1 VFGVVAAA
9 RIVAYNRAA
18 KTDSPAT
25 RGDTRVPFTNL
36 LKQLVSSVEGATGA
50 LMLESDGE
58 AVQWYSR
65 TDGERLRLRSAYLAT
80 VLKSCRAA
88 TESMNLG
95 GLGHLVLNYDGA
107 SFVIQELSPGYYLV
121 LEMSPFTNVAEGIH
135 NLKRALPELRREF
148 EA

>member
-1 VFGVVAAA
+1 
-9 RIVAYNRAA
+9 
-18 KTDSPAT
+18 
-25 RGDTRVPFTNL
+25 VPFTNL

-80 VLKSCRAA
+80 VLKSYRRA

-107 SFVIQELSPGYYLV
+107 SFVIQELGPGYYLV

-135 NLKRALPELRREF
+135 NLKQALPKLLREF

>member
-1 VFGVVAAA
+1 
-9 RIVAYNRAA
+9 
-18 KTDSPAT
+18 
-25 RGDTRVPFTNL
+25 VPFTNL

-65 TDGERLRLRSAYLAT
+65 TEGERLRLRSAYLAT

-88 TESMNLG
+88 MEGMNFG
-95 GLGHLVLNYDGA
+95 RLGHLVLNYDGA

-135 NLKRALPELRREF
+135 NLKQALTELLREF